1 MLRAASSSARTA
13 SRALTTVT
21 AERGIKVAVL
31 GAAGGIGQPLS
42 MLCKLSPL
50 IDEVGCY
57 DVVGTPGVAADLS
70 HIPTKAKITGSL
82 PSSGTWPPSGNKGLE
97 AALTGADIVIIPAG
111 VPRKPGMTR
120 DDLFNTNAGI
130 VKTLVEG
137 CAKFCPNAVLG
148 IISNPVNSTVP
159 IAAEVLKKA
168 GVYNP
173 KKLLGVTT
181 LDVCRANTFVAENQ
195 NMDVSKLNVPVIGG
209 HAGITILPLLS
220 QVPGAKFSDADRE
233 KLTVRIQ
240 FGGDEVVAAKAGSG
254 SATLSMAYA
263 GFLFTEGL
271 IKGMKGED
279 VTMCAFVE
287 SKITEA
293 SFFASPVK
301 FGPEGVKEVL
311 GFGTLSAYEKV
322 WFDKMIPDLK
332 KQIAKGIEFANAKPA
347 AA

>member
-1 MLRAASSSARTA
+1 M
-13 SRALTTVT
+13 
-21 AERGIKVAVL
+21 
-31 GAAGGIGQPLS
+31 
-42 MLCKLSPL
+42 PL
-50 IDEVGCY
+50 IGLDC
-57 DVVGTPGVAADLS
+57 
-70 HIPTKAKITGSL
+70 L
-82 PSSGTWPPSGNKGLE
+82 P
-97 AALTGADIVIIPAG
+97 
-111 VPRKPGMTR
+111 
-120 DDLFNTNAGI
+120 
-130 VKTLVEG
+130 
-137 CAKFCPNAVLG
+137 
-148 IISNPVNSTVP
+148 
-159 IAAEVLKKA
+159 
-168 GVYNP
+168 
-173 KKLLGVTT
+173 
-181 LDVCRANTFVAENQ
+181 
-195 NMDVSKLNVPVIGG
+195 
-209 HAGITILPLLS
+209 H

-233 KLTVRIQ
+233 KLTARIQ

-279 VTMCAFVE
+279 VTMCAYVE
-287 SKITEA
+287 STITEA

>member
-70 HIPTKAKITGSL
+70 HIPTKAKITGNL

-220 QVPGAKFSDADRE
+220 QVPCAKLSDADPS
-233 KLTVRIQ
+233 
-240 FGGDEVVAAKAGSG
+240 VV
-254 SATLSMAYA
+254 MASDC
-263 GFLFTEGL
+263 L
-271 IKGMKGED
+271 
-279 VTMCAFVE
+279 
-287 SKITEA
+287 
-293 SFFASPVK
+293 
-301 FGPEGVKEVL
+301 
-311 GFGTLSAYEKV
+311 
-322 WFDKMIPDLK
+322 
-332 KQIAKGIEFANAKPA
+332 
-347 AA
+347 